1 MQGDTGQWIQTEWGS
16 ADTGDVRLT
25 KRMKSIIASFCAAP
39 SASIPEAAGNWAKTK
54 ATYRFLN
61 NDKVTP
67 DVILTPH
74 HEATSA
80 RMEEHKVVLAVQDTT
95 YLNYTHH
102 PSTEGLGVIGDTTT
116 LTGMLVHTTLAFTP
130 EGIPLG
136 LIDQQ
141 TWVRASE
148 EHGKRESR
156 RERPIEKKESEK
168 WRTSLKATETVGT
181 SIPGCC
187 LISVGDREADIYEL
201 FTAQSSC
208 HLLVRAAW
216 NRRVDHPERYLWQ
229 HMEAQPIAG
238 HLDVE
243 VPRTKGRPARRA
255 HTEVRYASVGIRP
268 PRWRRGLPS
277 VPLSVV
283 YVHEPSSAHDALSW
297 MLLTTLR
304 VDSLDDALRIVHY
317 YTRRFS
323 IEVFHKIL
331 KSGCRIEARQLKT
344 SDGLKASLALY
355 SVVAWRIMFLTML
368 GRGASELPCTVLF
381 EEEEWKALACGVN
394 KTRTPPCAPPSLEE
408 AVFLIGKLGGFLGRR
423 RDGYPGV
430 QTLWRGLQ
438 KLSIL
443 TYAWSAFG
451 PDA

>member
-1 MQGDTGQWIQTEWGS
+1 VQEDTGQWIQTEWDK
-16 ADTGDVRLT
+16 ADVGDLRLT
-25 KRMKSIIASFCAAP
+25 KRMKSIIASFCASP
-39 SASIPEAAGNWAKTK
+39 SASIPEAAGDWAKTK

-61 NDKVTP
+61 NEKVTP
-67 DVILTPH
+67 EAILKPH
-74 HEATSA
+74 HKATSA
-80 RMEEHKVVLAVQDTT
+80 RIQGRKVVLAVQDTT

-102 PSTEGLGVIGDTTT
+102 PSTEGLGSIGDAVT

-141 TWVRASE
+141 TWVRALE
-148 EHGKRESR
+148 EFGKRDSR
-156 RERPIEKKESEK
+156 RERPFEKKESEK
-168 WRTSLKATETVGT
+168 WRTSLKATEAVGKD
-181 SIPGCC
+181 IPGCC
-187 LISVGDREADIYEL
+187 LVSVGDREADIYDL
-201 FTAQSSC
+201 FAAQPSC

-216 NRRVDHPERYLWQ
+216 NRRVDHAERYLWQ
-229 HMEAQPIAG
+229 HMEAQPSVG
-238 HLDVE
+238 SLDIE
-243 VPRTKGRPARRA
+243 VPRAKGRPARQA
-255 HTEVRYASVGIRP
+255 HTEVRYASVSIRP
-268 PRWRRGLPS
+268 PRWRYGLPS

-283 YVHEPSSAHDALSW
+283 YVHEASLEKDALSW

-304 VDSLDDALRIVHY
+304 VDSIEDALLVVHY
-317 YTRRFS
+317 YAMRFS
-323 IEVFHKIL
+323 IEIFHKIL
-331 KSGCRIEARQLKT
+331 KSGCKIEARQLKT
-344 SDGLKASLALY
+344 SEGLKASLALY

-368 GRGASELPCTVLF
+368 GRGASELSCTVLF
-381 EEEEWKALACGVN
+381 EDHEWKALTCAVN
-394 KTRTPPCAPPSLEE
+394 KTRIPPRAPPSLRE